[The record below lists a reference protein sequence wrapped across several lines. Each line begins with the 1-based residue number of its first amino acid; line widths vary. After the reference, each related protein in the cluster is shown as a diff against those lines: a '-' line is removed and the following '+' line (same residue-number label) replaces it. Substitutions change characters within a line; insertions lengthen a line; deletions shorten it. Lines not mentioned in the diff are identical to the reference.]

1 VSVGASA
8 VRPLGAADRA
18 SVDGILRALRAT
30 GIFNDDE
37 VETALELIDEWLQD
51 GDASGYLT
59 YVIEDATGVRGY
71 VCFGPTPMTAG
82 TYDLYWIAVDP
93 ATQGRGYGRR
103 LLAFAEAEVERR
115 GGRLL
120 LIETSSQVAYGATI
134 RFYERSGYDLAARIA
149 NFYRP
154 GDHKL
159 VYAKEFGS
167 PQSD

>member
-1 VSVGASA
+1 VSVGTPA
-8 VRPLGAADRA
+8 VRALCATDRPSIVDVLGA
-18 SVDGILRALRAT
+18 LRVAGNFT
-30 GIFNDDE
+30 DDE
-37 VETALELIDEWLQD
+37 VQTALELIDEWLQD

-59 YVIEDATGVRGY
+59 YVVEDGAIVHGY

-93 ATQGRGYGRR
+93 TTQGQGYGR
-103 LLAFAEAEVERR
+103 LLLSFAEAEVARR
-115 GGRLL
+115 DGQLL

-134 RFYERSGYDLAARIA
+134 RFYERSGYDLAARIP

-159 VYAKEFGS
+159 IYAKTIANR
-167 PQSD
+167 

>member
-1 VSVGASA
+1 MSVGAAA
-8 VRPLGAADRA
+8 VRALRAADRPSIA
-18 SVDGILRALRAT
+18 GVLRALRTAGNFT
-30 GIFNDDE
+30 DDE
-37 VETALELIDEWLQD
+37 VQTALDLIDEWLQD
-51 GDASGYLT
+51 GDDSGYLT
-59 YVIEDATGVRGY
+59 YVVEDSAVVRGY

-93 ATQGRGYGRR
+93 ATQGRGYGRL
-103 LLAFAEAEVERR
+103 LLAFAEAEVARR
-115 GGRLL
+115 DGRLL

-159 VYAKEFGS
+159 IYAKTIS
-167 PQSD
+167 APPPR